1 MAETNETDAAAIGLS
16 LNDAAALL
24 NVEDGKLLSF
34 KDYGGY
40 LVGVTVDGQKIQ
52 ADKTDKTDKAGK
64 NGKK

>member
-1 MAETNETDAAAIGLS
+1 MADNNETDADAEAVGLS

-24 NVEDGKLLSF
+24 NVESGKLLSF

-52 ADKTDKTDKAGK
+52 ADKTAKVGK